1 MDQFLFIQQ
10 SFMQRLHLLGQRL
23 PLLSG
28 NSRSRARLAHGGMGI
43 LQGDKVSLSDLL
55 HIDGSFVVFKAG
67 SCRAIQPGLGGAH
80 GLPVSYCH
88 KNVLGAA

>member
-1 MDQFLFIQQ
+1 
-10 SFMQRLHLLGQRL
+10 MQRLHLLGQRL

-28 NSRSRARLAHGGMGI
+28 NSPSRARLAHGGTGI
-43 LQGDKVSLSDLL
+43 LQGDKVSLTGLL

-67 SCRAIQPGLGGAH
+67 GCRVIQPGLAGAY
-80 GLPVSYCH
+80 GSYCH